1 MIIAKKEMKLNRFR
15 QVSIPRNKDLFVRI
29 GKRALPPMADGQV
42 AYLANGVMQELD
54 AVEAQF
60 LRSSQMPL
68 NEPLPAAKE

>member
-42 AYLANGVMQELD
+42 SYIVNGVMQELD

-60 LRSSQMPL
+60 LRASQMPL
-68 NEPLPAAKE
+68 AEPLPPKKE